1 MNAELKRFN
10 TKRSLT
16 SSTYVCGETMFFE
29 QTWVIPRTKEESFG
43 SLRLNISL
51 AVNCLKWDKAKPM
64 FHVAI
69 IKHKNGLKKTRLQ
82 SFLFFVCWKIN
93 TYFSKKK
100 KKKNVPYVLQTHCLS
115 GTFCHLSSSVAFGH
129 HQWCNRGQRIRW
141 WKREKPF
148 MRMCQSGC
156 YFCSVSVNMLSA
168 HSANRKRKRK
178 CDILWESCANE
189 ADVSM

>member
-29 QTWVIPRTKEESFG
+29 RTWVIPRTKEESFG

-51 AVNCLKWDKAKPM
+51 AVKCLKWDKAKPM

-100 KKKNVPYVLQTHCLS
+100 KKKKRALRLADTLPQWHILS
-115 GTFCHLSSSVAFGH
+115 FIFQCCFWPPPVVQPRTKNKVMET
-129 HQWCNRGQRIRW
+129 WETIY
-141 WKREKPF
+141 ED
-148 MRMCQSGC
+148 
-156 YFCSVSVNMLSA
+156 VSVWMLF
-168 HSANRKRKRK
+168 
-178 CDILWESCANE
+178 L
-189 ADVSM
+189 